1 MPSLGRLL
9 VKVKVKIK
17 VLRLF
22 QCILRFACQYP
33 HRVYIMT

>member
-1 MPSLGRLL
+1 MPSLGYLL
-9 VKVKVKIK
+9 VKVK